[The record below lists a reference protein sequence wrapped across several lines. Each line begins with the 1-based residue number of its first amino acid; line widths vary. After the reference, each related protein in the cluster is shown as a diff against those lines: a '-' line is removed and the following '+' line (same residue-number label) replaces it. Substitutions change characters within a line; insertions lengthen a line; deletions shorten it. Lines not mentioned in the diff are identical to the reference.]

1 MGTYLGIEI
10 KVEKIKRKK
19 MNRVFRRRKLKILL
33 RSSKCLESIE
43 FLSDALKKMATK
55 TEKKKIIRV

>member
-1 MGTYLGIEI
+1 MGIEI